1 MQSAKLRLLH
11 FCILNWRLSFVEILS
26 LKTMLNKEDKIII
39 YTDGGSRGNP
49 GPAAFGYVI
58 QDAEGKAL
66 KRHGEAI
73 GKATNNEA
81 EYRAVVA
88 ALKKAKQM
96 LGKEKLKQT
105 RIEVRM
111 DSELAVEQ
119 LSGRYKIEN
128 EKLQPLFMEI
138 WNLRVELGG
147 NISFMHIPREQ
158 NKEAD
163 RMVNEAL
170 DTEQKGLF

>member
-1 MQSAKLRLLH
+1 MLSEEKKL
-11 FCILNWRLSFVEILS
+11 
-26 LKTMLNKEDKIII
+26 II

-58 QDAEGKAL
+58 KDVDGNIL
-66 KRHGEAI
+66 KQCGEAI

-81 EYRAVVA
+81 EYQAVIA
-88 ALKKAKQM
+88 ALKKAKQ
-96 LGKEKLKQT
+96 LRGKEKLKQT
-105 RIEVRM
+105 HIEVRM
-111 DSELAVEQ
+111 DSELAVRQ
-119 LSGRYKIEN
+119 LSGAYKIEN

-147 NISFMHIPREQ
+147 NISFVHVPREQ

-170 DTEQKGLF
+170 DAEQKGLF